1 MRDEEDV
8 DDDRARKDAALDC
21 LNHLF
26 AHHVAPV
33 SLDDFMSA
41 SKSSKD
47 SSVLLQLVKWTVE
60 IHEQFVRDGELF
72 VLLTSSTHSDM
83 REQLRPFRMKAPN
96 ARFNGKPL
104 SFSPWPFVEI
114 IRYYVDSP
122 LLQDGICLADV
133 PGAKDINVYRVAAAE
148 DYLQQCEKTI
158 VVVDIKRATSDQSFR
173 QHYLDAHRRRHH
185 GSVILVATRSD
196 EMNDD
201 GGSTL
206 QPDAIAEEQL
216 APIEEKISEL
226 TGKAQ
231 IIENDVE
238 TNKNNIKRIR
248 SVGNQSSVTEDDRSK
263 EVLRATNKDL
273 VTRKKELKTCIVSL
287 EKERRDIRIGCRSR
301 FVATGLNR
309 MYSQNTGDDAGAAS
323 FCVSNRMYMRYRR
336 GYNTA
341 NHDKVPSMKLE
352 DTQVLALFNH
362 IAGQPSQGKVAVLE
376 NFIQFKIPMLLSIFQ
391 MSCSKSTE
399 ARVEHIT
406 KILDQT
412 IKDIRLPIG
421 NMAKKCFNTFF
432 KDLLSDLS
440 SREL

>member
-1 MRDEEDV
+1 MMRDEEDV

-196 EMNDD
+196 
-201 GGSTL
+201 
-206 QPDAIAEEQL
+206 
-216 APIEEKISEL
+216 
-226 TGKAQ
+226 
-231 IIENDVE
+231 V
-238 TNKNNIKRIR
+238 
-248 SVGNQSSVTEDDRSK
+248 SSPGH
-263 EVLRATNKDL
+263 
-273 VTRKKELKTCIVSL
+273 I
-287 EKERRDIRIGCRSR
+287 
-301 FVATGLNR
+301 
-309 MYSQNTGDDAGAAS
+309 
-323 FCVSNRMYMRYRR
+323 FCPVVN
-336 GYNTA
+336 
-341 NHDKVPSMKLE
+341 
-352 DTQVLALFNH
+352 
-362 IAGQPSQGKVAVLE
+362 
-376 NFIQFKIPMLLSIFQ
+376 
-391 MSCSKSTE
+391 
-399 ARVEHIT
+399 
-406 KILDQT
+406 
-412 IKDIRLPIG
+412 
-421 NMAKKCFNTFF
+421 
-432 KDLLSDLS
+432 
-440 SREL
+440 